1 MRRAP
6 RAAPRQPLLP
16 AALAVAAVALLLGRF
31 AQLAATAPDVSAAA
45 AAVPVAALWLSVL
58 APGSLLARAAGFLGG
73 PRQSGRSD
81 PVLAAAAVFAC
92 GTGAAMALQWV
103 LYALSLRSVP
113 VQRCLSAATALAG
126 LAGAVLLWARRGGN
140 RAGVPAAADPASAA
154 TRLSG
159 AWTLALAVALGAA
172 AGCAL
177 AGLPYGHWDAV
188 LSWDKWATDAA
199 ARTGLG
205 RHVCGGY
212 PQGVP
217 LLLSSAF
224 QIAGASAQD
233 PLSSPHLLSAAAL
246 HAVFALGAFVSVAA
260 VARRFGAGAPVA
272 LAALVFLPDVRA
284 RFFDPEHFGLA
295 DLPAAASTLGALAVA
310 SAPEPAAAGDGRLP
324 VTLAR
329 RAAVAAA
336 FFGMVFSKGNGL
348 AHLPFVV
355 AAAVFARGRASFR
368 PVLLP
373 ALAALALALPF
384 WAHQWWFGVHLDM
397 PGADPLLHSME
408 VLAAHT
414 RLFSPG
420 FDHLSRWLGLASSAL
435 LPFRSPGAAGNAAL
449 AAAAFAV
456 CAAAFARRRSAP
468 LAILAAGLGAGW
480 FFTASYDARNALAA
494 EFFLAL
500 CVGAAVCG
508 VSEAIRRTRLP
519 DAFGR
524 ALPGAVAA
532 LLLVA
537 AARGGRAGEGGAPL
551 APAAFWLASR
561 PAREESVSD
570 VRFFHDFWRR
580 APWAARAGRLI
591 AFSRDIRLWRGKGV
605 YAMQRPALRGVRPGD
620 LYFSFRSGGREVRPP
635 APFVPVAAIA
645 NHRLGRTLFEASPAL
660 SDTPFAA
667 TRADTG
673 ETVLPE
679 EVLPAGSVV
688 RVAVETPLRDGVAE
702 VVFDRDLPGAVLS
715 LAPESVRRDPYAK
728 LFQSVSDGDAARAV
742 WWTRKAAQPPV
753 FEVTFPRAAALCA
766 FRLGR

>member
-16 AALAVAAVALLLGRF
+16 AAVAVAAAALFFGRF
-31 AQLAATAPDVSAAA
+31 AQLAATAPDCPAAA
-45 AAVPVAALWLSVL
+45 AAVPVAALWLSVV
-58 APGSLLARAAGFLGG
+58 APGCLLARAAGFLGG
-73 PRQSGRSD
+73 PRQAGRCD

-260 VARRFGAGAPVA
+260 VARRFGASAPVA

-284 RFFDPEHFGLA
+284 RFFDPAHFGLA

-310 SAPEPAAAGDGRLP
+310 SAPEPAAPGAGRLP
-324 VTLAR
+324 APLAR
-329 RAAVAAA
+329 RVAVAAA
-336 FFGMVFSKGNGL
+336 FFGMLFAKGNGL
-348 AHLPFVV
+348 AHLPFVLV
-355 AAAVFARGRASFR
+355 AAAFARGRGSFR
-368 PVLLP
+368 QVLFP

-397 PGADPLLHSME
+397 PGADPLQHSLE
-408 VLAAHT
+408 VFAAHT
-414 RLFSPG
+414 RLFLP
-420 FDHLSRWLGLASSAL
+420 DARHLSRWMEAAAAACRPAPAPSLAAE
-435 LPFRSPGAAGNAAL
+435 AAL
-449 AAAAFAV
+449 AAAAAAV
-456 CAAAFARRRSAP
+456 CASALLRRPSAP
-468 LAILAAGLGAGW
+468 LGFLAAGLGAVW
-480 FFTASYDARNALAA
+480 FFTASYDARNALSA

-500 CVGAAVCG
+500 CAGAAVREAA
-508 VSEAIRRTRLP
+508 SAIRRTRLP
-519 DAFGR
+519 DAVGR
-524 ALPGAVAA
+524 LFPGAVAA

-537 AARGGRAGEGGAPL
+537 AARAGREGEGGAPS
-551 APAAFWLASR
+551 APPAFWLASR
-561 PAREESVSD
+561 PARAEKVSD
-570 VRFFHDFWRR
+570 VRFFHDFWQR
-580 APWAARAGRLI
+580 APWAARAGHLV

-605 YAMQRPALRGVRPGD
+605 YAMQRPALRDVRPGD

-635 APFVPVAAIA
+635 APFVSVASVA

-660 SDTPFAA
+660 SDVPFAA

-673 ETVLPE
+673 ETVRPG

-688 RVAVETPLRDGVAE
+688 RVAAETRLRDGVAE
-702 VVFDRDLPGAVLS
+702 AVFDRDLPGAVLS

-728 LFQSVSDGDAARAV
+728 LFQSVSDGNSARTV
-742 WWTRKAAQPPV
+742 WWTRKAASAPV
-753 FEVTFPRAAALCA
+753 FEVAFPHDAALCA